1 MNNSDGSGK
10 GINRR
15 SFLKAAGI
23 VGGVVLAKGAFAAG
37 PSFKEGMLSEKLLA
51 GAIDMHV
58 HADPDVRP
66 RAINDIDLCRRA
78 KEVGMRAMVL
88 KNHDFI
94 TNDRAYLVRQVVPGI
109 EIFGGIALNES
120 VGGINPVAVETMLQ
134 FTGACARYVWLPTYQ
149 SSFEMSLKKGHHT
162 GTGVKVLDSAGKVL
176 PDVRKVMKIVAKA
189 DLILGTGHISPAE
202 SLVIVKAAKEEGIG
216 KIVVTHAMQSP
227 FEMTLDDMKRAADMG
242 AYIEHCYLSFL
253 MGPMA
258 PMAAYRT
265 GRKQVSMEA
274 FAKAINTVGAERCFI
289 STDLGQAMNPTP
301 ADGMRDFIT
310 QLTKLGITKEQI
322 DFMARKNPAK
332 LLGLEG

>member
-1 MNNSDGSGK
+1 MNKSDESGK

-149 SSFEMSLKKGHHT
+149 SSFEMLLKGKRDA
-162 GTGVKVLDSAGKVL
+162 GVKVLDSAGKVL
-176 PDVRKVMKIVAKA
+176 PDVRKVMKIAAKA

-202 SLVIVKAAKEEGIG
+202 SLVIVRAAKEEGIG
-216 KIVVTHAMQSP
+216 KVVVTHAMQSP
-227 FEMTLDDMKRAADMG
+227 FEMTVDDMKRAADMG

-265 GRKQVSMEA
+265 GRKQVTMEA
-274 FAKAINTVGAERCFI
+274 FAKAINAIGAERCFI

-322 DFMARKNPAK
+322 DFMARKNPAR